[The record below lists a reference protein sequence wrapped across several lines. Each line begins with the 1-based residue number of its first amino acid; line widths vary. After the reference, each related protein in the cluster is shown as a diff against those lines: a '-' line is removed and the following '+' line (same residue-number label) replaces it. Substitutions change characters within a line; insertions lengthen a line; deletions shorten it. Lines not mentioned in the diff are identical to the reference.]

1 LTGTGPSDSLTG
13 VSISQ
18 FAEKVLNC
26 HCEERFLRRGNLEVL
41 DILDYE
47 FASLRSQRQQKD
59 FFSGLL
65 DRDTVPLEKKSGYRY
80 RRYPLTK

>member
-1 LTGTGPSDSLTG
+1 MIIITPRGRDVNDLRIITSAVSGFAGLTL
-13 VSISQ
+13 
-18 FAEKVLNC
+18 AC

-65 DRDTVPLEKKSGYRY
+65 GLCSPVAKI
-80 RRYPLTK
+80 